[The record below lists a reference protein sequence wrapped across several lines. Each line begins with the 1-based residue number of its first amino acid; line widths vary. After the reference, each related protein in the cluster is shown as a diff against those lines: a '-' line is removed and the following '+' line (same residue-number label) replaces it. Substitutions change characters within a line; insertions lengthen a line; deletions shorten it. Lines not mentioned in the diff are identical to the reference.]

1 MKLSYKGWFIS
12 CHPRKK
18 EDVNAI
24 EFRYWDVVLED
35 KHSEKTHTFGVTTN
49 YTLSEIE
56 KKAFDKIDEL
66 VKNDNKKQI
75 RLSFIQYLNNQKEDS
90 NEFNL
95 HDCLM
100 YFKNKSLEETM
111 VLLKFINK
119 NKYNY
124 LKSL

>member
-1 MKLSYKGWFIS
+1 MKLSYQGWFIS

-18 EDVNAI
+18 EDVDAI

-66 VKNDNKKQI
+66 VKEKK
-75 RLSFIQYLNNQKEDS
+75 
-90 NEFNL
+90 
-95 HDCLM
+95 
-100 YFKNKSLEETM
+100 
-111 VLLKFINK
+111 
-119 NKYNY
+119 
-124 LKSL
+124 

>member
-56 KKAFDKIDEL
+56 K
-66 VKNDNKKQI
+66 
-75 RLSFIQYLNNQKEDS
+75 
-90 NEFNL
+90 NL
-95 HDCLM
+95 LIKLM
-100 YFKNKSLEETM
+100 N
-111 VLLKFINK
+111 
-119 NKYNY
+119 
-124 LKSL
+124 